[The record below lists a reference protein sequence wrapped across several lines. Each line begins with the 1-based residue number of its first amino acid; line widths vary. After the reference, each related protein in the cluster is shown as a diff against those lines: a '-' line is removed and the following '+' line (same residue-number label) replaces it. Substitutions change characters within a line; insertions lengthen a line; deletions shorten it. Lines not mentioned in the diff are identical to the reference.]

1 MRHGC
6 HNPRSSE
13 FSVTVC
19 TPTSVHRVLKL
30 LFGRDGSIYVT
41 FPGLTISEGIAAP
54 VTVPPGEQFL
64 NINMTAKQTG
74 HVVKYSH
81 HASGEA
87 LFSLTR
93 KVRTEAELRR
103 NIAPLTT
110 FTGTLFVMQIQ
121 DMSAFVGPGKS
132 KAPSVDL
139 AFPHPVNSMC
149 LSCIRAPLSQLLASG
164 TSFCVSPPSGTPFDD
179 FGLVFITSQNP
190 LKKSPPAFIFLG
202 ACSAPNGEPAKEADP
217 LESLV
222 LFYPWPDK
230 KTPDGRDLESID
242 IASAVQA
249 ARNRH
254 NATNRTPPGAGTPE
268 FHEKGK

>member
-1 MRHGC
+1 M
-6 HNPRSSE
+6 
-13 FSVTVC
+13 
-19 TPTSVHRVLKL
+19 HRVLKL
-30 LFGRDGSIYVT
+30 MFGRDGSIYVT
-41 FPGLTISEGIAAP
+41 FPGLTVSEGIAAP
-54 VTVPPGEQFL
+54 VTVPPGEKYL

-103 NIAPLTT
+103 NIAPLAT
-110 FTGTLFVMQIQ
+110 FAGTLFVMQIQ
-121 DMSAFVGPGKS
+121 DMSAFAGPGKS

-139 AFPHPVNSMC
+139 AFPHAVNSMC
-149 LSCIRAPLSQLLASG
+149 LSCVRAPLSQLLASS
-164 TSFCVSPPSGTPFDD
+164 TAFCVSPPSGTPFED
-179 FGLVFITSQNP
+179 FGLVFVTGPNP
-190 LKKSPPAFIFLG
+190 LRKSPPSFIFLG
-202 ACSAPNGEPAKEADP
+202 ACSAPDGSPARDADP

-242 IASAVQA
+242 IAPAVEATHKKGTQNHNLHVIP
-249 ARNRH
+249 NR
-254 NATNRTPPGAGTPE
+254 ADAVRET
-268 FHEKGK
+268 